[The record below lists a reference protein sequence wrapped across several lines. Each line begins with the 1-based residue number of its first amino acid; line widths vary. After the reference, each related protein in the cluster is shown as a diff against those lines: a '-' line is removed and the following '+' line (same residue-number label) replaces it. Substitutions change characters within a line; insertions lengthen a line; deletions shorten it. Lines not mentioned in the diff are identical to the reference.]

1 MEDINKRRRI
11 SFSLSKP
18 ECAPQ
23 ESTPGKFAKICHFQ
37 QIRIY
42 ATKFGKTGIHFIR
55 DVFAVVPLVDAKAP
69 YSPLWL
75 HIYEFHVIYIL
86 KRTTSTIQSF
96 FSRKAI
102 KTRGHCAHFI
112 TKGDE

>member
-1 MEDINKRRRI
+1 M

-55 DVFAVVPLVDAKAP
+55 DVFAVFALVDAKAP
-69 YSPLWL
+69 YSLLWL
-75 HIYEFHVIYIL
+75 QI
-86 KRTTSTIQSF
+86 
-96 FSRKAI
+96 
-102 KTRGHCAHFI
+102 
-112 TKGDE
+112 